1 VCLVLVELSNTCG
14 HTNRETD
21 VWPPPTTFAA
31 AYITLSP
38 TDIICIIST
47 ARKWWRQR
55 PAKGKKTSL
64 MPLAA
69 APIVDFTAANY
80 VSPSFRP
87 PNFHRYTFFCDLFLF
102 LFQILWRLTNERVH
116 QKNIHTRST
125 MKPSDSQTDRPAAA
139 NQPKDPYLC
148 PCFL

>member
-87 PNFHRYTFFCDLFLF
+87 PNFHRYTFFCDLFF
-102 LFQILWRLTNERVH
+102 IFISNFMAAYERASPSKKHTHKVH
-116 QKNIHTRST
+116 YEAQ
-125 MKPSDSQTDRPAAA
+125 
-139 NQPKDPYLC
+139 
-148 PCFL
+148 